1 MFPRY
6 PRHCSAFCI
15 WALRVFFSSSSSTS
29 SFFLFSTSSAAVER
43 KKGSGG
49 GKEQGESIGEAREA
63 RPLGRLWRISPRR
76 RFNIYPYE
84 RRLRNLSSPL
94 CSTCQSF
101 PPVSRVVCALYLT
114 LTRALY
120 PRCSPSCSSP
130 RILSAVSAGW
140 RAEGRMAT
148 RLTSLSDECTFLRC
162 ILVKFGGGGCG
173 ICVLYVLWKKR
184 ERVK

>member
-1 MFPRY
+1 MS
-6 PRHCSAFCI
+6 C
-15 WALRVFFSSSSSTS
+15 VF
-29 SFFLFSTSSAAVER
+29 FFLFFYFFFYFFLLFLLPLQGG
-43 KKGSGG
+43 KKGSGR
-49 GKEQGESIGEAREA
+49 GKKQAEESIGEAREA

-120 PRCSPSCSSP
+120 PRCSPSCSLP

-140 RAEGRMAT
+140 RAKEEWRRG
-148 RLTSLSDECTFLRC
+148 
-162 ILVKFGGGGCG
+162 
-173 ICVLYVLWKKR
+173 
-184 ERVK
+184 